1 VDRQALNSWAHTKVE
16 ELSDFNESAAA
27 GPSTPRNSK
36 TDQYEDEY
44 DSEYEELPHILVK
57 HMPILE

>member
-1 VDRQALNSWAHTKVE
+1 VDRQALNSWAHKKVE

-27 GPSTPRNSK
+27 GPSTPRK
-36 TDQYEDEY
+36 TDQYDDEY

-57 HMPILE
+57 HVSILE